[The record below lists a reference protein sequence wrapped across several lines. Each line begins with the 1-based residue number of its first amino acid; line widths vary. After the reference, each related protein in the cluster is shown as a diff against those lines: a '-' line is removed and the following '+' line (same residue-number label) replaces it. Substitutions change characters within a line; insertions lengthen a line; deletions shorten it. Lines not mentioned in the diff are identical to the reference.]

1 MRIIAG
7 SRKGARIFAPA
18 GRETRPTGDR
28 LREAAFNLIGPVD
41 GARVLDLYA
50 GSGAMGLEALSR
62 GAARVTFVESGREA
76 LRTIER
82 NLDKLRL
89 AGAEVVAGDAARRV
103 AADASAGR
111 RYDLVL
117 IDPPY
122 RMLETALAKLAPNLA
137 AVVEPHGLVVVES
150 DARETPELPLP
161 LRTSRRYGSSRVTVF
176 EGPTPVGARLASP
189 EAP

>member
-7 SRKGARIFAPA
+7 SRKGSRIFAPR

-28 LREAAFNLIGPVD
+28 AREAAFTLIGPLD

-62 GAARVTFVESGREA
+62 GAGRVTFVERDRVAAE
-76 LRTIER
+76 TILK

-89 AGAEVVAGDAARRV
+89 EGATVLRDDVAHALVAEAA
-103 AADASAGR
+103 AGR

-117 IDPPY
+117 VDPPY
-122 RMLETALAKLAPNLA
+122 RILAGVLPMLASYLPSVIAPD
-137 AVVEPHGLVVVES
+137 GLVVVES
-150 DARETPELPLP
+150 DAREEPELPLRK
-161 LRTSRRYGSSRVTVF
+161 RTSRRYGSARITVF
-176 EGPTPVGARLASP
+176 EGRPELAGDS
-189 EAP
+189 